1 MTSATHRKSCDQPVR
16 TSARYVNTTSDH
28 ETARAPFDL
37 VGVRIRCAELT
48 SLGAVFFEVAPN
60 VKPLRGPFFSGSGAF
75 FGAPKEKAGFFAAA
89 FFAAFGAA
97 FLAPENMD
105 TELTC
110 LAGPETGPTPITNA
124 EHCAASARTRQRT
137 MDRSCMAR
145 RAVRTVGNDAVEAL
159 RARNFGVP
167 SFAGE
172 NGDHSAK
179 RYVAKLPRSI
189 ENKSPALDPPC
200 RPRPPGRPRS
210 GAAECSWRSWR
221 PRTRSRR
228 HGHARS
234 LHRR

>member
-28 ETARAPFDL
+28 ETARVLSISD

-60 VKPLRGPFFSGSGAF
+60 VKPLRGLFFSGSGAF

-97 FLAPENMD
+97 FLPPENMD

-145 RAVRTVGNDAVEAL
+145 RAVRTVGDDADG
-159 RARNFGVP
+159 RGARNFGELC
-167 SFAGE
+167 GR
-172 NGDHSAK
+172 GRRSA
-179 RYVAKLPRSI
+179 
-189 ENKSPALDPPC
+189 
-200 RPRPPGRPRS
+200 
-210 GAAECSWRSWR
+210 
-221 PRTRSRR
+221 RR
-228 HGHARS
+228 DMWQNTFP
-234 LHRR
+234 